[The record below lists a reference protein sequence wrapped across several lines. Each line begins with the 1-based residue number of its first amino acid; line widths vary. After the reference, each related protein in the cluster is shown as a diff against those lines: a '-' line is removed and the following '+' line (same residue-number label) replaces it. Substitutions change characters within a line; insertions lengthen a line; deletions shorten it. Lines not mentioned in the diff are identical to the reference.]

1 MSFTNLH
8 SELLFNIKHHEKEIR
23 GSLKKSPNITYKQI
37 NQLAEFTGSRHNVTL
52 NLHFPDRTKIYDVEK
67 YGTESLGLVV
77 DKFRKKFPI
86 PREIIKQK
94 AIEFLGNVTP
104 QDAYM
109 YEGKEGLKVLMDK
122 GRIEILPGSVH
133 LWCTIDEN
141 LKQFCDWLM
150 KEVLLSEV
158 NDSDSDRR

>member
-1 MSFTNLH
+1 V
-8 SELLFNIKHHEKEIR
+8 I
-23 GSLKKSPNITYKQI
+23 
-37 NQLAEFTGSRHNVTL
+37 L
-52 NLHFPDRTKIYDVEK
+52 NLHFPDRKKIYDVEN
-67 YGTESLGLVV
+67 YGTENLGLVV
-77 DKFRKKFPI
+77 DKFRKRFPI

-109 YEGKEGLKVLMDK
+109 YEGKEGLKILMDK

-141 LKQFCDWLM
+141 LKKFCDWLM
-150 KEVLLSEV
+150 NEVLLV
-158 NDSDSDRR
+158 NAKDSDSR